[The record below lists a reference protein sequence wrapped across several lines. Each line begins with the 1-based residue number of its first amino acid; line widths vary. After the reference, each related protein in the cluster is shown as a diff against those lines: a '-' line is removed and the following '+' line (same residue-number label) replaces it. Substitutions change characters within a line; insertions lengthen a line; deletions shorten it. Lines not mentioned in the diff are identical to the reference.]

1 MTDEEKKNK
10 KTEALKRAILRF
22 IPKNKRGFMQIGA
35 SCIIATELDKYYL
48 PWQTAKIIGYEIT
61 NAYGLVVICQLN
73 YTKLE
78 KVHNAA
84 VTIKIH
90 SDNVYHSVTDFVEHF
105 YQTICCQIHN
115 IQLCF
120 SKNEF
125 KYGFSGKY
133 KKETA
138 EMTVRKLVNIKR
150 KVDEKRRKK
159 FPPPAVDCRTL
170 FEQK

>member
-1 MTDEEKKNK
+1 MTDEEKKAK

-22 IPKNKRGFMQIGA
+22 MPKNKRGFMQVGA
-35 SCIIATELDKYYL
+35 SCIIPTELDKYYL

-61 NAYGLVVICQLN
+61 NAYGLVVICQ
-73 YTKLE
+73 
-78 KVHNAA
+78 NAA
-84 VTIKIH
+84 VTVKIH
-90 SDNVYHSVTDFVEHF
+90 SDNVYHSVTDYVEHF
-105 YQTICCQIHN
+105 YQTICWQIHN

-138 EMTVRKLVNIKR
+138 EMTVRQLVNIKR
-150 KVDEKRRKK
+150 KVDAKRRKK
-159 FPPPAVDCRTL
+159 LPPNIQIPII
-170 FEQK
+170 

>member
-1 MTDEEKKNK
+1 MTDEEKKAK

-22 IPKNKRGFMQIGA
+22 MPKNKRGFMQIGA
-35 SCIIATELDKYYL
+35 SCIIPNELDKYYL

-73 YTKLE
+73 
-78 KVHNAA
+78 NAA
-84 VTIKIH
+84 VTVKFH
-90 SDNVYHSVTDFVEHF
+90 SDNVYHSVTDYVEHF
-105 YQTICCQIHN
+105 YQTICWQIHN

-138 EMTVRKLVNIKR
+138 EMTLRKLVNIKR
-150 KVDEKRRKK
+150 KVDEKRRRKSK
-159 FPPPAVDCRTL
+159 PNIQIPIN
-170 FEQK
+170 